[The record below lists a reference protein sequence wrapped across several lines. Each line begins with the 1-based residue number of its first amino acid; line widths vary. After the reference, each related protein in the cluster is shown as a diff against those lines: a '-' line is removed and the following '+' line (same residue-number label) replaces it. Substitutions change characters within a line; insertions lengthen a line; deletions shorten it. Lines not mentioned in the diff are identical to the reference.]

1 MSAPARIRASAA
13 RSPSARP
20 QAVDDAPIGDNGRFV
35 DDYLL
40 YLLGR
45 ASLQVSNQFHA
56 IVKARGLSVLE
67 WRVLGQLS
75 SGAETVSTLA
85 EMALSK
91 QPTLTKVLDR
101 MVKDGLVA
109 RLEDAADRRRTFVRL
124 TEKGRIMAAELVP
137 LAREHEAQVLAGYA
151 PREAAALKRALKTL
165 IARTRQ

>member
-1 MSAPARIRASAA
+1 MSAPARVRSSAA
-13 RSPSARP
+13 RSSSARP
-20 QAVDDAPIGDNGRFV
+20 PAVDDAAAADNGRFV

-124 TEKGRIMAAELVP
+124 TEKGRTLAADLVP
-137 LAREHEAQVLAGYA
+137 LAREHEAHVLAGYA
-151 PREAAALKRALKTL
+151 PREAAALKRTLKTL
-165 IARTRQ
+165 ILRTRQ

>member
-1 MSAPARIRASAA
+1 MSAPAR
-13 RSPSARP
+13 ARP
-20 QAVDDAPIGDNGRFV
+20 LAPHKAPAAEPAVPLGAGPGFV

-45 ASLQVSNQFHA
+45 ASMQASAQFHA
-56 IVKARGLSVLE
+56 IVKTRGISVLE

-75 SGAETVSTLA
+75 SGPETVSTLA
-85 EMALSK
+85 ENALSK

-101 MVKDGLVA
+101 MAKDGLVA
-109 RLEDAADRRRTFVRL
+109 RLEDAADRRRTYVRL
-124 TEKGRIMAAELVP
+124 TEKGRTLAAELVP
-137 LAREHEAQVLAGYA
+137 LAREHETLVLAGYG

>member
-1 MSAPARIRASAA
+1 MSAPARARPFAQRQAPPAEAVPASAG
-13 RSPSARP
+13 S
-20 QAVDDAPIGDNGRFV
+20 GFV
-35 DDYLL
+35 EDYLL

-45 ASLQVSNQFHA
+45 ASMQASAQFHA
-56 IVKARGLSVLE
+56 VVKDRGISVLE

-109 RLEDAADRRRTFVRL
+109 RLEDAADRRRTYVRL
-124 TEKGRIMAAELVP
+124 TEKGRALAAELVP
-137 LAREHEAQVLAGYA
+137 MAREHEARVLAGYA